1 MSRRQDIPRTEH
13 EHGRFDLRFGRQRDV
28 HGHLVAIK
36 VSVERGA
43 DKRVDADGFAFDEN
57 RFERLN
63 AETVKRRSA
72 IEHYRMFADDV
83 FEDVPNDG
91 FLLLDHFLGLLDGG
105 AVALGFE
112 LVIDE
117 GLEELERHLLG
128 QTALVELQL
137 RADNDDGSAG
147 VIHALAEEVLA
158 ETPLLALEG
167 VAEGLER
174 AVVGSAENATAA
186 AIVEQCV
193 NGLLQHAL
201 FVAHD
206 DVRRAELHELLQTV
220 VAVDDAAIE
229 VVQVGSGEAAAVQG
243 HQRAQLRRKNR
254 NHVEDHPLRLIAAL
268 AEGFENLETLGELDA
283 LLERR
288 IRLHLFA
295 ELFGQLVYF
304 DAAEKLLD
312 GFRTHLGGELARVFL
327 LQLAIFVFEQDFPF
341 AEDGDFAGIH
351 NDESLEIKNAL
362 EIAHGNVQQIADAA
376 GQALEE
382 PHVRAG
388 RSQLD
393 VAEALAADL
402 AQGDFDAAFVADH
415 AAVLHPLVLAAQ
427 AFPVGD
433 GAKNLGAEEA
443 VALRFERAV
452 VDGLR
457 LGHFAVRPRTNFLRA
472 RQADANGIEIG
483 DQTGAI
489 VRAAAIQGC
498 FLPPQLSPG
507 PRHRSASS
515 TTLTATAENPT
526 TKTTNSVPLE
536 EHRPKPAL
544 PNLRLYPS
552 PAFAA
557 SSAQR
562 PGRATAA
569 RGRGR

>member
-28 HGHLVAIK
+28 HGHLGAIK

-63 AETVKRRSA
+63 AQTVKRRSA
-72 IEHYRMFADDV
+72 IEHYRMFADAV
-83 FEDVPNDG
+83 FQDVPHDG

-105 AVALGFE
+105 AMALGFE

-137 RADNDDGSAG
+137 RADDDDGAAG
-147 VIHALAEEVLA
+147 VVHALAEEVLS
-158 ETPLLALEG
+158 ETPLLALER
-167 VAEGLER
+167 VAEGFER
-174 AVVGSAENATAA
+174 AIVGSAQNAA
-186 AIVEQCV
+186 AAAVVKQRV
-193 NGLLQHAL
+193 DGFLKHAL

-206 DVRRAELHELLQTV
+206 DVRRAQFHELLQTV
-220 VAVDDAAIE
+220 IAVDSSAIK
-229 VVQVGSGEAAAVQG
+229 VGQIGGGETAAVER

-254 NHVEDHPLRLIAAL
+254 DHVENHPLRLIPAF
-268 AEGFENLETLGELDA
+268 AEGFEHLEALGKLDP

-288 IRLHLFA
+288 IRLHFFA
-295 ELFGQLVYF
+295 QLFGQLVHF

-312 GFRTHLGGELARVFL
+312 GFRAHLGGELAGVFL
-327 LQLAIFVFEQDFPF
+327 LYLAILVFEQDFPL
-341 AEDGDFAGIH
+341 AENGDFAGIH
-351 NDESLEIKNAL
+351 NDECFEIKNAL
-362 EIAHGNVQQIADAA
+362 QIAHGNVQQIADAA
-376 GQALEE
+376 GQTLEE

-393 VAEALAADL
+393 VAEALAADF
-402 AQGDFDAAFVADH
+402 AQGDFDAALIADN

-433 GAKNLGAEEA
+433 GAKNLGAKEA
-443 VALRFERAV
+443 VALGFERAV

-457 LGHFAVRPRTNFLRA
+457 LGHFAVGPGTNFFRA

-489 VRAAAIQGC
+489 IRAAAIQGC

-507 PRHRSASS
+507 PR
-515 TTLTATAENPT
+515 
-526 TKTTNSVPLE
+526 
-536 EHRPKPAL
+536 
-544 PNLRLYPS
+544 
-552 PAFAA
+552 
-557 SSAQR
+557 
-562 PGRATAA
+562 PGQHL
-569 RGRGR
+569 

>member
-158 ETPLLALEG
+158 ETSLLALEG

-174 AVVGSAENATAA
+174 AVVGSSQNAAAA
-186 AIVEQCV
+186 AIVEQRV
-193 NGLLQHAL
+193 NGFLQHAL

-206 DVRRAELHELLQTV
+206 DVRRAQLHELLQPV

-295 ELFGQLVYF
+295 ELFGQLVDF

-312 GFRTHLGGELARVFL
+312 GFRAHLGGELARVFL
-327 LQLAIFVFEQDFPF
+327 LQLAIFVFEQDFAF

-351 NDESLEIKNAL
+351 NDERFEIKNAL
-362 EIAHGNVQQIADAA
+362 EVAHGNVQQVADAA

-402 AQGDFDAAFVADH
+402 AQGDFDAALIADNS
-415 AAVLHPLVLAAQ
+415 AVLHPLVLAAQ

-443 VALRFERAV
+443 VALGFERAV

-457 LGHFAVRPRTNFLRA
+457 LGDFAVRPGTNFFGT

-489 VRAAAIQGC
+489 IRAAAIQGC

-507 PRHRSASS
+507 PRPASACGA
-515 TTLTATAENPT
+515 TETAENPIQ
-526 TKTTNSVPLE
+526 KTSRVLPGCQAEAQDAAPPRLIISS
-536 EHRPKPAL
+536 RRLSPPA
-544 PNLRLYPS
+544 
-552 PAFAA
+552 AFAA
-557 SSAQR
+557 
-562 PGRATAA
+562 
-569 RGRGR
+569 